1 MREDLLI
8 KSVLFGGFDKKEVL
22 ALIEKIQ
29 SEHFDE
35 SENIKKKDEEIEAV
49 KAKVAQ
55 FEDRLESERRRF
67 TALAALNDEYCERI
81 YNLEEQI
88 KEQNAKF
95 ESIQDDCD
103 RLKKVEAQ
111 IGALL
116 VDAVLYSDK
125 MTEKAKKAATSITS
139 DAKQALVS
147 TADDVGKLSVEIAQL
162 SGDFKSDITALVE
175 KVEILSSSLC
185 TFTARLDTEFDAD
198 GEEPYD
204 GQEVFDHFIS
214 QYDKTTHDQPGD
226 GNCEVSQLEQNEKDA
241 ESEMTDDIEPAL
253 EDDTEGSAEKPSD
266 NEDDIEPPT
275 NESDLKDEQQDEE
288 VDSLLSVEVIDDID
302 VNIQEIAEDIETVLE
317 ADEPQNADETSY
329 IQEPA
334 IAGEQDGTVNEEAS
348 QEKPDSILDLHKAED
363 AADVTPELN
372 DPEAFNAEL
381 VSAEDTA
388 DTFNLEGKSTAEELT
403 ESPEDSHAEPQT
415 DQEPE
420 SELEQEPE
428 FLRDSLNELETEIE
442 PKPELEPE
450 PEPEPEPELEP
461 ETEPEL
467 EPEPEPEPE
476 LEPEPEPELEPEPA
490 PAPQLEQ
497 ETEPESKTVPDTT
510 VSRETPD
517 TTETIRMRDISE
529 NDVEEL
535 LKLFSD

>member
-88 KEQNAKF
+88 KEQNTKF

-175 KVEILSSSLC
+175 KVEILSNSLC

-214 QYDKTTHDQPGD
+214 QYDKTTHEQPGD
-226 GNCEVSQLEQNEKDA
+226 GNCEASQLKQNEIDA

-253 EDDTEGSAEKPSD
+253 EDDTEGPAEEPSD
-266 NEDDIEPPT
+266 TEDDIEPST

-288 VDSLLSVEVIDDID
+288 ADNLLSVAVIDDID

-317 ADEPQNADETSY
+317 ADETQDADETSY

-334 IAGEQDGTVNEEAS
+334 IMGEHDDTVKEEVS
-348 QEKPDSILDLHKAED
+348 QEKSDSILDLHKAED
-363 AADVTPELN
+363 AADVTPESN
-372 DPEAFNAEL
+372 DPEAYNEEMAYT
-381 VSAEDTA
+381 EDAA

-403 ESPEDSHAEPQT
+403 ESPEDSHAEPQA

-420 SELEQEPE
+420 SEPEQEPE
-428 FLRDSLNELETEIE
+428 FLGDSVNELEPEIDPE
-442 PKPELEPE
+442 HELEPE
-450 PEPEPEPELEP
+450 PEPEPEP

-467 EPEPEPEPE
+467 EPEPEPE
-476 LEPEPEPELEPEPA
+476 LEPE

>member
-1 MREDLLI
+1 MKEDLLI

-35 SENIKKKDEEIEAV
+35 SENIKKKDEEIEAI
-49 KAKVAQ
+49 KAKAAQ
-55 FEDRLESERRRF
+55 FEDRLESEKRRF
-67 TALAALNDEYCERI
+67 AALAALNDEYCERI

-185 TFTARLDTEFDAD
+185 AFTARLDTEFDAD

-214 QYDKTTHDQPGD
+214 QYERTAQEQPGNVN
-226 GNCEVSQLEQNEKDA
+226 GNGDVSKPKQQEDDVEPELEEDTA
-241 ESEMTDDIEPAL
+241 GSPEEPA
-253 EDDTEGSAEKPSD
+253 D
-266 NEDDIEPPT
+266 NEDNIELTT
-275 NESDLKDEQQDEE
+275 NESALNEEQKNEDT
-288 VDSLLSVEVIDDID
+288 DSLLSATANDDID
-302 VNIQEIAEDIETVLE
+302 KNTTEIPEDIEATLANSETQETQLTDDISYAQEPVLS
-317 ADEPQNADETSY
+317 DEPDDAEKTEPPQEET
-329 IQEPA
+329 
-334 IAGEQDGTVNEEAS
+334 V
-348 QEKPDSILDLHKAED
+348 SILDLYK
-363 AADVTPELN
+363 
-372 DPEAFNAEL
+372 
-381 VSAEDTA
+381 AEDTA
-388 DTFNLEGKSTAEELT
+388 DVTQESDESEAVETGLAAVEGDADSVNLDAIEIPEELV
-403 ESPEDSHAEPQT
+403 ESPIDSQS
-415 DQEPE
+415 E
-420 SELEQEPE
+420 SQAHQVQ
-428 FLRDSLNELETEIE
+428 E
-442 PKPELEPE
+442 PKPEQEPE
-450 PEPEPEPELEP
+450 PEPEQEQEPLADLIIEPVNKQEREPEYASDPESEPVPEPEP
-461 ETEPEL
+461 ETASDLDNEL
-467 EPEPEPEPE
+467 EPEPQPM
-476 LEPEPEPELEPEPA
+476 
-490 PAPQLEQ
+490 
-497 ETEPESKTVPDTT
+497 SKTASDSS
-510 VSRETPD
+510 VSHEPPD
-517 TTETIRMRDISE
+517 TTETVKIRDISE

-535 LKLFSD
+535 LKLFSE